1 MEIKFSSHALFQ
13 IQERKIS
20 KEEVEKIIRNP
31 EKVIRK
37 SKYRYIAQGKIKFDG
52 RIFLLRIIY
61 DKINQDKEIVTVYR
75 TSKLEKY

>member
-13 IQERKIS
+13 IQERRIP
-20 KEEVEKIIRNP
+20 KEEVERVIKNP

-37 SKYRYIAQGKIKFDG
+37 SKYRYIAQGKTKFNG
-52 RIFLLRIIY
+52 TTFLLRVVY
-61 DKINQDKEIVTVYR
+61 DKINSEKEIVTVYR